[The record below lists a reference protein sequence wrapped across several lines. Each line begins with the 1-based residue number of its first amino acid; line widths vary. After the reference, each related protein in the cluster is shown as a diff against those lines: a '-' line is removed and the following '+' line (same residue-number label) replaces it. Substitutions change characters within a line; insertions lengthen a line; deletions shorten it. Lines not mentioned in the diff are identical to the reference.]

1 MIQVKKFTDTPIEN
15 GVLSA
20 VLQCNDWLKK
30 HREYKIIDIKYQVI
44 NDEYTTYDYILVIY
58 EIPTEYQLRLR
69 EKTIK

>member
-20 VLQCNDWLKK
+20 VLQCNDWLEK